1 MHELNKAVGR
11 ISSLIQREVNKNAK
25 LTAELELVTNS
36 NVMTKK
42 EVVGL
47 REMIQ
52 EFMKS
57 SASEL
62 EAKDA
67 EIRELKQQLG
77 IAAGE

>member
-1 MHELNKAVGR
+1 MGR

-25 LTAELELVTNS
+25 LTAELELVTSS
-36 NVMTKK
+36 NAVTKK

-62 EAKDA
+62 ETKDA
-67 EIRELKQQLG
+67 
-77 IAAGE
+77 